1 MKLSLYQRLSL
12 SLFLV
17 FIVIAGFFYVWSQQ
31 IEKNTRFESEQRLHL
46 SLAAN
51 LASDNPLLQKGVYDH
66 QALKN
71 LFHSLMILGPA
82 FEFYYISP
90 TGKILTYSAD
100 KSQVKRKN
108 INLVPLLQLIRNQAP
123 LPIYGDDPRN
133 SQRKKIF
140 SAAPVFD
147 GSDLQGYLY
156 VIVTGEQYDD
166 AFAQLQS
173 DKAIELSLLFI
184 AGGIVFLFIIL
195 LGLFR
200 YFTNPLRRLTRDM
213 TRFKEA
219 GFDKSKVQLQS
230 WQLNGTNEVHQLGSV
245 FADMV
250 EQINNQLVRLQQADI
265 HRRELLAH
273 ISHDL
278 RTPLA
283 SLQGYI
289 ETIALRGNN
298 LAKNEQQQFIDTAL
312 KNSQQLK
319 KLIDQIFELAHLE
332 DGQVSL
338 NLETFNLAE
347 LLWDI
352 VAKFSLQAQNKQINL
367 KVIPEASHVQV
378 YSDIGKIERVLS
390 NLIENAL
397 RHTPKNGEILIEIKE
412 NLDKIKGSS
421 DNQCQISVK
430 DNGTGIK
437 AEEVAYIFDA
447 RYRASNA
454 IQDQGKHTGL
464 GLAIT
469 KRLLELLQ
477 SDISVNSEFGQGT
490 TFAFNV
496 RKVSLV

>member
-1 MKLSLYQRLSL
+1 MKFSLYQRLSL
-12 SLFLV
+12 SLLLV
-17 FIVIAGFFYVWSQQ
+17 FVVIAFFFYFLSQQ
-31 IEKNTRFESEQRLHL
+31 IEQSTRFESEQRLHL

-51 LASDNPLLQKGVYDH
+51 LASDNPLLQQGVFDH

-71 LFHSLMILGPA
+71 LFHTLMVLGPA
-82 FEFYYISP
+82 FEFYYIDP
-90 TGKILTYSAD
+90 TGKILTYSANR
-100 KSQVKRKN
+100 SQVKRER
-108 INLVPLLQLIRNQAP
+108 IDLVPILQLIRNQAP
-123 LPIYGDDPRN
+123 LPIYGDDPRHK
-133 SQRKKIF
+133 SRKKIF
-140 SAAPVFD
+140 SAAPVFN
-147 GSDLQGYLY
+147 GADLQGYLY
-156 VIVTGEQYDD
+156 VIVTGEQYDH
-166 AFAQLQS
+166 AFEQLQS
-173 DKAIELSLLFI
+173 NKVIEFSLLL
-184 AGGIVFLFIIL
+184 AGGAIVFLFIVT

-200 YFTNPLRRLTRDM
+200 YFTNPLRQLTQDM
-213 TRFKEA
+213 TAFKES
-219 GFDKSKVQLQS
+219 GFDKSKVKLS
-230 WQLNGTNEVHQLGSV
+230 AWQPISTNEVHQLGNV
-245 FADMV
+245 FQEMV
-250 EQINNQLVRLQQADI
+250 EQINSQLMRLQQADI

-289 ETIALRGNN
+289 ETIALKGKN
-298 LAKNEQQQFIDTAL
+298 LAADEQQQFIDTAL

-352 VAKFSLQAQNKQINL
+352 VAKFSLQAQHKNISL
-367 KVIPEASHVQV
+367 KVLPAASHVQV

-397 RHTPKNGEILIEIKE
+397 RHTPEKGEIAIEINEVK
-412 NLDKIKGSS
+412 N
-421 DNQCQISVK
+421 NQCQISVK
-430 DNGTGIK
+430 DNGTGIR

-454 IQDQGKHTGL
+454 IQSQGQHTGL

-469 KRLLELLQ
+469 KRLLALLQ
-477 SDISVNSEFGQGT
+477 SEISVKSKLGQGT
-490 TFAFNV
+490 TFIFNV
-496 RKVSLV
+496 RKASVV

>member
-17 FIVIAGFFYVWSQQ
+17 FIVIAAVFYFWSQQ
-31 IEKNTRFESEQRLHL
+31 IEQNTRFESEQRLHL

-51 LASDNPLLQKGVYDH
+51 LASDNPLLQQGVFDH

-82 FEFYYISP
+82 FEFYYLSP
-90 TGKILTYSAD
+90 SGKILTYSAD
-100 KSQVKRKN
+100 SSQVKRKT
-108 INLVPLLQLIRNQAP
+108 IDTLPILQLIRNQAP
-123 LPIYGDDPRN
+123 LPIYGDDPR
-133 SQRKKIF
+133 SRHRKKIF
-140 SAAPVFD
+140 SAAPVFK
-147 GSDLQGYLY
+147 GQNLQGYLY

-173 DKAIELSLLFI
+173 NKVIELTLVLF
-184 AGGIVFLFIIL
+184 AGGIIFLFVLL

-200 YFTNPLRRLTRDM
+200 YFTAPLRQLSRDM
-213 TRFKEA
+213 TRFKDA
-219 GFDKSKVQLQS
+219 GFDKNKVQLKA
-230 WQLNGTNEVHQLGSV
+230 WQQNSDNEVHQLGNV
-245 FADMV
+245 FAQMV
-250 EQINNQLVRLQQADI
+250 EQINSQLVRLQQADI

-289 ETIALRGNN
+289 ETVALKADT
-298 LAKNEQQQFIDTAL
+298 LAEHEQQQFIDTAL
-312 KNSQQLK
+312 KNSCQLK

-347 LLWDI
+347 LLWDV
-352 VAKFSLQAQNKQINL
+352 VAKFSLQAQHKKISL
-367 KVIPEASHVQV
+367 KVLPEASHIQV

-397 RHTPKNGEILIEIKE
+397 RHTPENGEIAIAIKE
-412 NLDKIKGSS
+412 HSNAK
-421 DNQCQISVK
+421 DNQCLISVK

-454 IQDQGKHTGL
+454 IQSKGQHTGL

-477 SDISVNSEFGQGT
+477 SEISVKSELGQGT

-496 RKVSLV
+496 RKVVIN

>member
-51 LASDNPLLQKGVYDH
+51 LASDNPLLQQGVFDH

-82 FEFYYISP
+82 FEFYYLDP
-90 TGKILTYSAD
+90 QGKILTFSAD
-100 KSQVKRKN
+100 NSQVKRKTVD
-108 INLVPLLQLIRNQAP
+108 LVPILQLIRNQAP
-123 LPIYGDDPRN
+123 LPIYGDDPRGKAR
-133 SQRKKIF
+133 QKIF
-140 SAAPVFD
+140 SAAPVFN
-147 GSDLQGYLY
+147 GQDLQGYLY

-173 DKAIELSLLFI
+173 HKAVELSLLFV
-184 AGGIVFLFIIL
+184 AGGIMFLFVLL

-200 YFTNPLRRLTRDM
+200 YFTNPLRQLTLDM

-219 GFDKSKVQLQS
+219 GFDKSKVQLRT
-230 WQLNGTNEVHQLGSV
+230 WQQNGTNEVHQLGSV
-245 FADMV
+245 FEQMV
-250 EQINNQLVRLQQADI
+250 EQINSQLLRLQQADI

-289 ETIALRGNN
+289 ETIALKGED
-298 LAKNEQQQFIDTAL
+298 LAKDEQKQFIDTAL

-352 VAKFSLQAQNKQINL
+352 VAKFSLQAQHKNIRLQ
-367 KVIPEASHVQV
+367 VIPEQCHIQV

-397 RHTPKNGEILIEIKE
+397 RHTSEKGEILIAIKE
-412 NLDKIKGSS
+412 HEGK

-454 IQDQGKHTGL
+454 IQDKGKHTGL

-469 KRLLELLQ
+469 KRLLALLQ
-477 SDISVNSEFGQGT
+477 SEISVKSKLGEGT

-496 RKVSLV
+496 RKVVVN